1 MLRWVMSL
9 VVTACL
15 CAAWRGSPAA
25 AAVPRTGVPAASAQL
40 VERQAADWIASS
52 CVAPGGALL
61 VRPRG
66 SLISGYFGNLTAAGL
81 VAARMHLDVALG
93 WMRWYVAN
101 ARGSGSGVDGVP
113 DDATIEPRGLLRS
126 LGRPDSTDAYGA
138 TFLSLTYAA
147 YQIGDPA
154 MRAFI
159 ADHRGDLRRI
169 ALSIVATQQPNG
181 LTWSRPQHHIAYAI
195 DNEQVYR
202 GLLDG
207 VKLMREAYHDAY
219 MANRLHAYAVAT
231 HAGLWHTLWDPGTQT
246 FRPYVGASGTGP
258 QADLSR
264 AYPDALAQ
272 VLAIVYGVVDPSS
285 PLASALL
292 ARAAPAL
299 SDPNRGDVV
308 EYRYAIAYAK
318 RRMGSDVAGQ
328 LAFTDPPLCA
338 DAGWLLQ
345 VEALPPP

>member
-1 MLRWVMSL
+1 MFRWVMSL
-9 VVTACL
+9 AMTACL
-15 CAAWRGSPAA
+15 GAVAA
-25 AAVPRTGVPAASAQL
+25 AAAPPAGAPAAPAQS

-52 CVAPGGALL
+52 CVAPSGALL
-61 VRPRG
+61 VHPRG
-66 SLISGYFGNLTAAGL
+66 KLISGYFGNLTAAGL

-93 WMRWYVAN
+93 WMRWYVAS
-101 ARGSGSGVDGVP
+101 AHGSGSGVDGVP
-113 DDATIEPRGLLRS
+113 DDATIEPGGLARS

-147 YQIGDPA
+147 YQTGDPA

-159 ADHRGDLRRI
+159 ADHRGDIRRI

-181 LTWSRPQHHIAYAI
+181 LTWSRPQHRIAYAI

-219 MANRLHAYAVAT
+219 MANHLHAYAAAT
-231 HAGLWHTLWDPGTQT
+231 QAGLWRTLWDPGTQT
-246 FRPYVGASGTGP
+246 FRPYVGASGSGP

-272 VLAIVYGVVDPSS
+272 VLAIVYGVADPSS

-299 SDPNRGDVV
+299 SDPSRGDAV
-308 EYRYAIAYAK
+308 EYRYAMAYAK
-318 RRMGSDVAGQ
+318 RLMGSDVAGQ
-328 LAFTDPPLCA
+328 LAFAGPSLCA

-345 VEALPPP
+345 AEALSPP

>member
-1 MLRWVMSL
+1 MFKWMMSL

-15 CAAWRGSPAA
+15 CGSWLGSATA
-25 AAVPRTGVPAASAQL
+25 AAVPSAESAQL
-40 VERQAADWIASS
+40 VERQASDWIASS
-52 CVAPGGALL
+52 CVAPRGALL
-61 VRPRG
+61 VHPRG
-66 SLISGYFGNLTAAGL
+66 MLISGYFGNITAAGL

-93 WMRWYVAN
+93 WMRWYVVN
-101 ARGSGSGVDGVP
+101 AHGSGSGVDGVP
-113 DDATIEPRGLLRS
+113 DDATIEPLGLLRS

-147 YQIGDPA
+147 YQTGDPA

-159 ADHRGDLRRI
+159 TDHRGDIGRI

-231 HAGLWHTLWDPGTQT
+231 QAGLWHTLWDPGTQT
-246 FRPYVGASGTGP
+246 FRPYVGASGSGP

-272 VLAIVYGVVDPSS
+272 VLAIVYGVVDPST

-299 SDPNRGDVV
+299 SDPNRGDAV

-318 RRMGSDVAGQ
+318 RRMGSDVTGQ
-328 LAFTDPPLCA
+328 LAFADPPLCA
-338 DAGWLLQ
+338 DAGWLLRA
-345 VEALPPP
+345 EALQRP